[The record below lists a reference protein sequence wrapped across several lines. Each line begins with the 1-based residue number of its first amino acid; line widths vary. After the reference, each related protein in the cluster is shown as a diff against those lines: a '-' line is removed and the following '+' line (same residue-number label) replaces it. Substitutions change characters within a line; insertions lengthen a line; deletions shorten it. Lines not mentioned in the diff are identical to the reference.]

1 MLISLAI
8 CRTRSS
14 VQQFGPGFFEKQRA
28 MRDSGTGAESYL
40 DFGLGFGAGAGLG
53 PSSASEFELS
63 SFLFLLLAPTS
74 AHVQS
79 VKENEKQTWH
89 GKHLTVLRNEFY
101 CP

>member
-1 MLISLAI
+1 MLLSLAT

-14 VQQFGPGFFEKQRA
+14 VQQFVSGLVEQQRA
-28 MRDSGTGAESYL
+28 MRDSETGAESYL
-40 DFGLGFGAGAGLG
+40 DFDLGFGAGAGLG
-53 PSSASEFELS
+53 PSSASEFAPT

-74 AHVQS
+74 AHVQG